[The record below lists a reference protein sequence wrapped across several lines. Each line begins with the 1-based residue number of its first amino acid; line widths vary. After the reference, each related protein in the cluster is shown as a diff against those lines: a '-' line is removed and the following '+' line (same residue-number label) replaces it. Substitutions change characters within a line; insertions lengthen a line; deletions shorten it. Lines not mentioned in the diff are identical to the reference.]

1 MPTIKTLIGNVKGK
15 DGRGYEEVILYDGN
29 CSACI
34 SANII
39 KSDSAMMELSDSI
52 ENYKSI
58 KIEFIS
64 FDGKKNNEGSISTT
78 ITFSVNYIK
87 SVYASSAIES
97 STGSGTTYY
106 SRQAFGFY
114 DSKHLALTWE
124 EYAGWGHNIS
134 HITVTGIR
142 DRVSDAE
149 KNFNKYSTTE
159 EVIGT
164 WIDKKPLYRKC
175 FNYTATTGE
184 VIVADLSS
192 LNIDTV
198 CHMYGNFKDG
208 NALIES
214 IPFYLH
220 SAYTV
225 TPFYKLADK
234 SLRLTANIA
243 NLTGTGVVIIEY
255 TKTTS

>member
-1 MPTIKTLIGNVKGK
+1 MATIKTLLGNVKGK
-15 DGRGYEEVILYDGN
+15 DGGGYEEVVLYDGD

-39 KSDSAMMELSDSI
+39 KSNSAMMELSDSI

-58 KIEFIS
+58 RIEYITY
-64 FDGKKNNEGSISTT
+64 DGRGAGAGLICNLPIVV
-78 ITFSVNYIK
+78 SVDYIK
-87 SVYASSAIES
+87 
-97 STGSGTTYY
+97 TTYGY
-106 SRQAFGFY
+106 NAITTGVTSSNSSNFSFGFY
-114 DSKHLALTWE
+114 DDKHLAQTWAT
-124 EYAGWGHNIS
+124 YGSLAHNMS

-164 WIDKKPLYRKC
+164 WIDGKPLYRKC